1 MGASIT
7 LAGESLIAQKVG
19 AQQSLIVS
27 RFVLANVPGLDP
39 NSAVNR
45 AAPKPPQGQIV
56 ATYDVTQKGFVN
68 PNQVVYSLMMGSDI
82 GDFDWNWIGLETAEN
97 VLLAVAY
104 VPLQQKRRNI
114 PPLQLGNNVTRN
126 FLVVFDGAQAL
137 TGITID
143 ASTWQHDFTVRLH
156 SIDERERLSNRDM
169 FGRAC
174 FFGTGLQLEKVG
186 AGYQLKPGIAYV
198 EGLRVF
204 TAAATPVVPATLPT
218 KAWLNV
224 YLERKLSDAVVSWAV
239 TFGDPLLDYSDSAG
253 VRHYVVPLADIPNSN
268 TLTDTRQSQ
277 PITDALVKHF
287 AGRSWVESELQ
298 KKANKGTTLKDYG
311 ITDAI
316 QNVNPLPG
324 TSLDLHGGKFAFVSA
339 EHETHVC
346 QNCYWNGGDWL
357 RHDITQPAV
366 VLIGG
371 GGRLRVQRV
380 GPGDNPIAW
389 TSSAS
394 IRDSSDTYS
403 IVEIDRLLTAL
414 NLALGTKAD
423 KATTLR
429 GYGITDALPNLN
441 PLPSNSLD
449 LHAGNFAFVSSILES
464 SLCQNCYW
472 ADSQW
477 MRHDTSK
484 PAVCVAVTDGRAT
497 IRKVSAGAN
506 PIVWSYGGT
515 LMDSGNTYSYTQVD
529 ELLTP
534 INKAIDKTNNAVVQ
548 INKDIGTINTT
559 LGNKANKGTTLREYG
574 ITDAVPILNPLPN
587 NSLDIHA
594 GQFGFL
600 SSITESCLSQN
611 CYWDGSSWMRH
622 NTALPAILIAAS
634 NGQLLMRRA
643 KAGANPISFEG
654 QGLIVD
660 SSQVASTA
668 DLGVARIATD
678 AQIDAGGDDSTI
690 VTPKK
695 LRRGCSWSIGR
706 NGYFAAPTW
715 LGGWVLQWATTNE
728 CLSSADYRY
737 FPTPFPTECF
747 GMVFGLM
754 STTVGGFSNNVGIV
768 HQVVDNSRF
777 VWNAGATF
785 SYEGQAFILALGK

>member
-45 AAPKPPQGQIV
+45 AAPKPPAGQIV

-104 VPLQQKRRNI
+104 VPVQQKRRNI

-277 PITDALVKHF
+277 PITDALVTHF
-287 AGRSWVESELQ
+287 AGRSWVESELL

-311 ITDAI
+311 ITDAR
-316 QNVNPLPG
+316 LWWATWPG
-324 TSLDLHGGKFAFVSA
+324 
-339 EHETHVC
+339 
-346 QNCYWNGGDWL
+346 
-357 RHDITQPAV
+357 
-366 VLIGG
+366 
-371 GGRLRVQRV
+371 
-380 GPGDNPIAW
+380 
-389 TSSAS
+389 
-394 IRDSSDTYS
+394 
-403 IVEIDRLLTAL
+403 
-414 NLALGTKAD
+414 
-423 KATTLR
+423 
-429 GYGITDALPNLN
+429 
-441 PLPSNSLD
+441 
-449 LHAGNFAFVSSILES
+449 
-464 SLCQNCYW
+464 
-472 ADSQW
+472 
-477 MRHDTSK
+477 
-484 PAVCVAVTDGRAT
+484 
-497 IRKVSAGAN
+497 
-506 PIVWSYGGT
+506 
-515 LMDSGNTYSYTQVD
+515 
-529 ELLTP
+529 
-534 INKAIDKTNNAVVQ
+534 
-548 INKDIGTINTT
+548 
-559 LGNKANKGTTLREYG
+559 
-574 ITDAVPILNPLPN
+574 
-587 NSLDIHA
+587 
-594 GQFGFL
+594 
-600 SSITESCLSQN
+600 
-611 CYWDGSSWMRH
+611 
-622 NTALPAILIAAS
+622 LPA
-634 NGQLLMRRA
+634 
-643 KAGANPISFEG
+643 
-654 QGLIVD
+654 
-660 SSQVASTA
+660 
-668 DLGVARIATD
+668 
-678 AQIDAGGDDSTI
+678 
-690 VTPKK
+690 
-695 LRRGCSWSIGR
+695 
-706 NGYFAAPTW
+706 
-715 LGGWVLQWATTNE
+715 
-728 CLSSADYRY
+728 
-737 FPTPFPTECF
+737 
-747 GMVFGLM
+747 
-754 STTVGGFSNNVGIV
+754 
-768 HQVVDNSRF
+768 
-777 VWNAGATF
+777 
-785 SYEGQAFILALGK
+785 